1 MRAINL
7 IPADE
12 RRGGGGG
19 PGRSGGGV
27 YVVLGALALVVV
39 VVAASMLANKSVS
52 DKQSE
57 LARVTHEADTAEA
70 RANQFTDYT
79 QFASLR
85 ERREQTVKQL
95 VASRFDWAHALHE
108 VARVL
113 PRNSWLTQLT
123 ASTSPGA
130 TTAGGDPLRSAM
142 AVPALEIQGCTTS
155 QASVARVM
163 AQLRLIDGVQQVS
176 LSSSDKGAKKV
187 GMTAVSSGSSGSTG
201 GGDCRG
207 DSNHFPQFSVVVF
220 YEPTPVVP
228 SSTTPGTTQTA
239 AAVSPAGA
247 ASSTAP
253 AGTSPAASTTTP
265 ASAGG
270 TTP

>member
-57 LARVTHEADTAEA
+57 LARVTHEADAAEA

-85 ERREQTVKQL
+85 QRREQTVKQL
-95 VASRFDWAHALHE
+95 IASRFDWAHALHE

-113 PRNSWLTQLT
+113 PRNAWLTQLT
-123 ASTSPGA
+123 ASTSPGG
-130 TTAGGDPLRSAM
+130 TTAGGDPLRGAL

-163 AQLRLIDGVQQVS
+163 AQLRLIDGVQRVS
-176 LSSSDKGAKKV
+176 LSSSDKGTKKIDQL
-187 GMTAVSSGSSGSTG
+187 GTASGGGTST

-207 DSNHFPQFSVVVF
+207 SSNHFPQFSVVVF
-220 YEPTPVVP
+220 YEATPVVP
-228 SSTTPGTTQTA
+228 SSPAGTTPTA
-239 AAVSPAGA
+239 AGGT
-247 ASSTAP
+247 ASTTAP
-253 AGTSPAASTTTP
+253 GTTSPAASTTTP